1 MRRREREEE
10 QTPTPPFPP
19 RTTTNHQF
27 HQQEHPPPFNNQ
39 QFYLQQSQVREVYS
53 QLEPQNSV
61 PISPPHQPIKKRS
74 YIPSSSPSVAV
85 GTQHVRQK
93 ASMGDSSFEQQQQQ
107 QQQQQVS
114 TRSALRRAGI
124 GEIVEVQGGHIVR
137 ATGRKDRHSKVCT
150 AKGPRDRRVRLS
162 AHTAIQFYDVQDR
175 LGYDRPSKAVDWLI
189 NKAKTAIDE
198 LDQLPAWSPTNMNVL
213 SSNRRRGKGSAGDG
227 VVELAEEKDAGS
239 AEGMYGGEEQQQLY
253 NNANCSN
260 SSLLPPSLDS
270 DAIADTIKSFF
281 PMGGGNAGHPQ
292 TSSASASPMQFQ
304 DYSHGGLMQR
314 SGGGNDGGGSSR
326 QSQDLKLSLQS
337 FQDPILM
344 HPHSHHHSA
353 AAAHDEQQHTLFPGA
368 VPIGF
373 ENPNTGWA
381 DSQHQSNPELGRLHR
396 LMLGWNTQH
405 TGTEQH
411 NLGTS
416 SGSGSGG
423 GGFIFNQPPPL
434 LHPLFGGGQHSQFY
448 TQRGPLQSSNTPSIR
463 AWISDPSFSIA
474 SSSEHH
480 NQHHQAIAVPPQAL
494 SGLGFTSG
502 GFPGFHIPARIQGE
516 EEHDGDP
523 NRPSSASSGSRH

>member
-10 QTPTPPFPP
+10 QAPTPPFPP
-19 RTTTNHQF
+19 PPPTTTPNH
-27 HQQEHPPPFNNQ
+27 HQLQQDPPPPFNHNH
-39 QFYLQQSQVREVYS
+39 QFYVQQSQSGNQFRELYS
-53 QLEPQNSV
+53 ELEPRNLVS
-61 PISPPHQPIKKRS
+61 ISPPQQPIKKRS
-74 YIPSSSPSVAV
+74 YISSSSPSVAAS
-85 GTQHVRQK
+85 TQHVRQK
-93 ASMGDSSFEQQQQQ
+93 SSMEDSSFEQQQQP
-107 QQQQQVS
+107 VS
-114 TRSALRRAGI
+114 TRSALRKAGL

-213 SSNRRRGKGSAGDG
+213 SSNRRRGKNAAGDG
-227 VVELAEEKDAGS
+227 VVEMAEEKAAAS
-239 AEGMYGGEEQQQLY
+239 AEGMYGGEEQQQFY
-253 NNANCSN
+253 NNANSSS

-281 PMGGGNAGHPQ
+281 PI
-292 TSSASASPMQFQ
+292 TSSASASPMQYQ
-304 DYSHGGLMQR
+304 DYSQGGLLQR
-314 SGGGNDGGGSSR
+314 SGGGGGGGGDGSSSR

-344 HPHSHHHSA
+344 HQHSHHHGA
-353 AAAHDEQQHTLFPGA
+353 TAVHHEQQHTLFPGA

-373 ENPNTGWA
+373 DNPNSSWS
-381 DSQHQSNPELGRLHR
+381 DSHHQPNPELGRLHR
-396 LMLGWNTQH
+396 LMLGWNTQQTDTDH
-405 TGTEQH
+405 H
-411 NLGTS
+411 NVGNS
-416 SGSGSGG
+416 SGSGG

-434 LHPLFGGGQHSQFY
+434 LQPLFGGGQHSQFLP
-448 TQRGPLQSSNTPSIR
+448 QRGPLQSSNTHSIR

-474 SSSEHH
+474 SSNEHH
-480 NQHHQAIAVPPQAL
+480 NQHHQAIAVHPQAL
-494 SGLGFTSG
+494 SALGFTSG
-502 GFPGFHIPARIQGE
+502 GFSGFHIPARIQGE
-516 EEHDGDP
+516 EEHGGDP
-523 NRPSSASSGSRH
+523 NRPSSASSGSHH